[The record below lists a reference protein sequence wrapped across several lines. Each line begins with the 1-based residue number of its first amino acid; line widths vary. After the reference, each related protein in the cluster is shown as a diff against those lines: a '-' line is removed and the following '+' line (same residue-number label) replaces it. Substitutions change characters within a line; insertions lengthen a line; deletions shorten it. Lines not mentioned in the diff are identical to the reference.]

1 MPDIKPAPIH
11 HKLVVSVLGKCEVAA
26 RSRSQ
31 EDGQEEAATQARPAV
46 SAAASAQGKGGRKR
60 TPTSAFDPA
69 AGAAIAAALEPEKTF
84 TVEKLV
90 ASRLKSGV
98 KEYLVRWEGYGDKH
112 DSWEPM
118 ENLSNLVEEMAAFDL
133 AKEKETCRAQQLW
146 QQHLVQRQPARRRVH
161 ERRVDRQYHNEPLEW
176 RRYRHALSS

>member
-1 MPDIKPAPIH
+1 M
-11 HKLVVSVLGKCEVAA
+11 
-26 RSRSQ
+26 
-31 EDGQEEAATQARPAV
+31 
-46 SAAASAQGKGGRKR
+46 
-60 TPTSAFDPA
+60 
-69 AGAAIAAALEPEKTF
+69 
-84 TVEKLV
+84 
-90 ASRLKSGV
+90 
-98 KEYLVRWEGYGDKH
+98 RWEGYGDKH

-176 RRYRHALSS
+176 RRWRHALAVAPTNRLIGNRSWSVDPGH

>member
-1 MPDIKPAPIH
+1 M
-11 HKLVVSVLGKCEVAA
+11 VSVLGKCEVAA

-98 KEYLVRWEGYGDKH
+98 KE
-112 DSWEPM
+112 
-118 ENLSNLVEEMAAFDL
+118 
-133 AKEKETCRAQQLW
+133 
-146 QQHLVQRQPARRRVH
+146 
-161 ERRVDRQYHNEPLEW
+161 
-176 RRYRHALSS
+176 

>member
-1 MPDIKPAPIH
+1 MGRKKQPLKPGPP
-11 HKLVVSVLGKCEVAA
+11 
-26 RSRSQ
+26 SQ
-31 EDGQEEAATQARPAV
+31 LLP
-46 SAAASAQGKGGRKR
+46 AQGKGGRKR

-118 ENLSNLVEEMAAFDL
+118 ENLWQFGGGDGRLRSRKGEGNLPCAA
-133 AKEKETCRAQQLW
+133 AVAAAPRPAAARPAPSPRAP
-146 QQHLVQRQPARRRVH
+146 R
-161 ERRVDRQYHNEPLEW
+161 
-176 RRYRHALSS
+176 

>member
-1 MPDIKPAPIH
+1 MGRKKQPLKPGPP
-11 HKLVVSVLGKCEVAA
+11 
-26 RSRSQ
+26 SQ
-31 EDGQEEAATQARPAV
+31 PLR
-46 SAAASAQGKGGRKR
+46 AQGKGGRKR
-60 TPTSAFDPA
+60 IPTSAFDPA

-133 AKEKETCRAQQLW
+133 AKEKETCRRAVRSSCGSSTSSSGSPPGAESTSAALMPVW
-146 QQHLVQRQPARRRVH
+146 LPCRPVRRAARVGLH
-161 ERRVDRQYHNEPLEW
+161 TGCT
-176 RRYRHALSS
+176 

>member
-1 MPDIKPAPIH
+1 MGRKKQPLKPGPP
-11 HKLVVSVLGKCEVAA
+11 
-26 RSRSQ
+26 SQ
-31 EDGQEEAATQARPAV
+31 PLR
-46 SAAASAQGKGGRKR
+46 AQGKGGRKR

-69 AGAAIAAALEPEKTF
+69 AGAAIAAALEPEK

-146 QQHLVQRQPARRRVH
+146 QQHLVQRQLARRRVH

-176 RRYRHALSS
+176 RRWRHALAVAPTNRLIGNRS